1 MNIGGTA
8 VDRQPNAM
16 QNYLHNLIV
25 RLSKPLRIRI
35 GGNGM
40 DGCFCFSFSSN
51 SYLWHLI
58 RQRSTY
64 DPKQTTV
71 IERTDP
77 DAYFND
83 IPVNFGPAF
92 FDILNGMY
100 DKVGPM
106 DFMIGLSMRYPEAW
120 DDVVELALAAKEKLG
135 DRLDAM
141 LLGNVSSCKSSRAD
155 LWTSPQEPDLYAG
168 HGERDAYEIK
178 DYVCIRLPHCRPFL

>member
-1 MNIGGTA
+1 M
-8 VDRQPNAM
+8 
-16 QNYLHNLIV
+16 
-25 RLSKPLRIRI
+25 
-35 GGNGM
+35 
-40 DGCFCFSFSSN
+40 
-51 SYLWHLI
+51 
-58 RQRSTY
+58 
-64 DPKQTTV
+64 

-120 DDVVELALAAKEKLG
+120 DDVVELALAANEKLG

-155 LWTSPQEPDLYAG
+155 L
-168 HGERDAYEIK
+168 
-178 DYVCIRLPHCRPFL
+178 